1 MELQLNKVATDKTLT
16 TQEKNWEIFSV
27 LGLKWDETTTLTE
40 TDREFLLTK
49 VEGIKEQIKLQRA
62 SQGMIQ

>member
-1 MELQLNKVATDKTLT
+1 METVLNKIATDKSLT
-16 TQEKNWEIFSV
+16 VQEKNWEIFSV
-27 LGLKWDETTTLTE
+27 LGIKWSEVTSLTE

-62 SQGMIQ
+62 SQGIIQ

>member
-1 MELQLNKVATDKTLT
+1 MELQLNKVATDKSLT

-27 LGLKWDETTTLTE
+27 LGIKWSETTNLTE

-62 SQGMIQ
+62 SQGIIQ

>member
-1 MELQLNKVATDKTLT
+1 MGIELNKVATDKTLT

-27 LGLKWDETTTLTE
+27 LGIKWTE
-40 TDREFLLTK
+40 TVNLTDTDRDFLLSK

-62 SQGMIQ
+62 AQGIIQ

>member
-1 MELQLNKVATDKTLT
+1 MELNKVATDNTLT

-27 LGLKWDETTTLTE
+27 LGIKWSEVTNLNQS
-40 TDREFLLTK
+40 DREFLLTK

-62 SQGMIQ
+62 SQGIIQ